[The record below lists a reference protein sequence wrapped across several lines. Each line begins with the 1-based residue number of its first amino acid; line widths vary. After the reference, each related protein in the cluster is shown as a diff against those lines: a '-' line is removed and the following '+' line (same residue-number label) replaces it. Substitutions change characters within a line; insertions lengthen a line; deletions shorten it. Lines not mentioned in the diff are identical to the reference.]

1 MADADEPLIRRRRP
15 KRAKTELPET
25 PDGVDIAM
33 AAAVSGRPLPDVARR
48 LLEEQSALI
57 HAQCAELHL
66 RAIGE
71 RVRAALWAI
80 LALAAFAILGLL
92 ALLLVHAA
100 RANALIVESFQ
111 VPPSLNARGLSGQV
125 VATEVLDKLAEMQ
138 AQSESMRAASS
149 YDNNWGDDL
158 KIDIPN
164 TGATADQI
172 WKLLR
177 GWLGKETRISGEVI
191 QSPDGLALTAR
202 AGAKPGERFV
212 SDSGDLDALVTKA
225 AELIYR
231 ETQPYRYSVYL
242 AQFPERVAEED
253 ALLLQLTH
261 DASERERKWAF
272 NGLAVE
278 ARRSGEFK
286 ASLGFV
292 QRALAI
298 DPDMRPARGNIVL
311 ANELLGHD
319 QEAVD
324 ALAQEHSLPVG
335 SEYDPDIVQGN
346 LCNEDADEGYS
357 ERDPMVVERAAD
369 CLDGMAN
376 SFAAFG
382 GEAHVNAALLRHDWH
397 PALSFVQAPAGGLA
411 PEEAGAV
418 TAGARLEG
426 ELERGS
432 LPDIATALDAF
443 RAAVAAQLQIK
454 ASQPFYRAIAPTLQ
468 WPLETR
474 ALLRLGRIDE
484 AAALIAT
491 TPLDCYTCV
500 RMRGQVEE
508 ARGNAPAAQR
518 WYAEAARQAPRL
530 ASAFVDWG
538 RLLASAHHYDSAQV
552 KLARAVQLAPNWADP
567 LKYEGDMLAAEGKRA
582 EALAKYDAALKLAPS
597 WIALRQVRMSLLAQ
611 RQARTA
617 VQ

>member
-1 MADADEPLIRRRRP
+1 MADADEPLIRRKRP
-15 KRAKTELPET
+15 KTVRDELPDT

-33 AAAVSGRPLPDVARR
+33 AAAVSGKPLPDVARR

-57 HAQCAELHL
+57 HAQCAELHM

-80 LALAAFAILGLL
+80 LALAAFAILGLI

-111 VPPSLNARGLSGQV
+111 VPPALNARGLSGQV
-125 VATEVLDKLAEMQ
+125 VATEVLDKLAQMQ

-191 QSPDGLALTAR
+191 QSPEGLALTAR

-212 SDSGDLDALVTKA
+212 SKDGDLDALVTKA

-242 AQFPERVAEED
+242 IQFPERAAEEH
-253 ALLLQLTH
+253 ALLVQLTR
-261 DASERERKWAF
+261 DPSVRERKWAY

-278 ARRSGEFK
+278 ARVAGDFRG
-286 ASLGFV
+286 SLGFV
-292 QRALAI
+292 RRALAI
-298 DPDMRPARGNIVL
+298 DPQMRPAIGNVVL
-311 ANELLGHD
+311 ASGLLGHD
-319 QEAVD
+319 QDAVD
-324 ALAQEHSLPVG
+324 ALAREHSLPVG

-346 LCNEDADEGYS
+346 LCNEDADTGYS
-357 ERDPMVVERAAD
+357 QRDPVLVDNAAQ
-369 CLDGMAN
+369 CLEGMAN
-376 SFAAFG
+376 SFAAVG
-382 GEAHVNAALLRHDWH
+382 PQASVYASILRHDWR
-397 PALSFVQAPAGGLA
+397 PALNFVQATTGRYTPG
-411 PEEAGAV
+411 EAATV
-418 TAGARLEG
+418 TAQLRLEG

-432 LPDIATALDAF
+432 LPHIAAALDAF
-443 RAAVAAQLQIK
+443 RTAQAKLQMN
-454 ASQPFYRAIAPTLQ
+454 ASEKLYGAGAPTQ
-468 WPLETR
+468 SWPLETQ
-474 ALLRLGRIDE
+474 ALLKLGRTDE
-484 AAALIAT
+484 AAALIAK
-491 TPLDCYTCV
+491 TPVDCYTCV
-500 RMRGQVEE
+500 RVRGLVEE

-530 ASAFVDWG
+530 APAFADWG
-538 RLLASAHHYDSAQV
+538 RLLANARHYGSANV
-552 KLARAVQLAPNWADP
+552 KLARAAELAPNWADP
-567 LKYEGDMLAAEGKRA
+567 LKYQGDVLAAQGNRG
-582 EALAKYDAALKLAPS
+582 EAIAKYDAALKLAPN
-597 WIALRQVRMSLLAQ
+597 WGALRQ
-611 RQARTA
+611 ARA
-617 VQ
+617 LVQGQNHG